1 MEVINNH
8 AIKKRIQMTLKVT
21 LITGRTINQGANLEN
36 KTSSDYMDA
45 TAYCEVNSKGI
56 GLLAKP
62 GSNVRVRTKYG
73 DVVIKL
79 KENNGNPDDIAF
91 IPMGPWA
98 NAIVDPDTKG
108 CGMPGFKGVPAE
120 IEATNDKILLM
131 KELIARYK

>member
-1 MEVINNH
+1 
-8 AIKKRIQMTLKVT
+8 MTLKVT

-45 TAYCEVNSKGI
+45 TAYCELNSNAV
-56 GLLAKP
+56 GLLGKP
-62 GSNVRVRTKYG
+62 GNVRVRTGYG
-73 DVVIKL
+73 DVIVKL

-98 NAIVDPDTKG
+98 NAVVDPDTKG
-108 CGMPGFKGVPAE
+108 CGMPGFKGIPAE
-120 IEATNDKILLM
+120 IESTNDRILSM